1 MEPKEIVERG
11 LLTAKKKKTSEKQET
26 RANAYRAA
34 ASAQKDARMTEIMN
48 HKNEAARWAEEKARL
63 EKLILTQHG
72 EIRKLQRERSARNKQ
87 DRKTMRLVILAGFVN
102 CLVAFMILFSTLGL
116 LPAPWSSNS
125 LTISAAVC
133 MFHVGVVLAMKKR

>member
-1 MEPKEIVERG
+1 MEPKEIVENG
-11 LLTAKKKKTSEKQET
+11 LQARKEIRKAEA
-26 RANAYRAA
+26 RANAYRSA
-34 ASAQKDARMTEIMN
+34 ASAQKDARMAEMMN
-48 HKNEAARWAEEKARL
+48 HKKDTVRWEEEKARL
-63 EKLILTQHG
+63 EKLILSQHG

-116 LPAPWSSNS
+116 LPDPWSSNS